1 MLKGEL
7 MFNSESNGK
16 LALVT
21 GANKGLG
28 FEMSRQLAQ
37 HGLTVLI
44 AARNLQAA
52 QEAATTLKH
61 EGLQAESIRL
71 DVNDSTQIQAVVQ
84 EIGDRFGKLD
94 VLINNAGVMLDGE
107 WLISN
112 ASFVSLDVIRKT
124 FDTNFFALVELTQAL
139 LPLIL
144 KSQSGRIVNM
154 ASIEG
159 SLTLHA
165 DPNSP
170 VYDAKPFAYN
180 ASKAAVNSFT
190 VHLAHELR
198 NTPVKVNSSHPGWVK
213 TELGGEGAMMDIT
226 EGAKTGVQLATLPE
240 DGPSGGFFHLGQ
252 PVPW

>member
-1 MLKGEL
+1 MVNG
-7 MFNSESNGK
+7 ESNGK
-16 LALVT
+16 VALIT

-28 FEMSRQLAQ
+28 LEMSRQLAQ

-52 QEAATTLKH
+52 EEAVTTLRN
-61 EGLQAESIRL
+61 EGFQAEAIAL
-71 DVNDSTQIQAVVQ
+71 DINSSTQIQAAVQ
-84 EIGDRFGKLD
+84 AIGDKFGKLD

-107 WLISN
+107 WSISN
-112 ASFVSLDVIRKT
+112 ASSVSIDIIRKT

-165 DPNSP
+165 EPNSP
-170 VYDAKPFAYN
+170 IYDAKPFAYN

-190 VHLAHELR
+190 IHLAHELR
-198 NTPVKVNSSHPGWVK
+198 NTPVKVNSAHPGWVK

-226 EGAKTGVQLATLPE
+226 EGAKTGVQLATLPD
-240 DGPSGGFFHLGQ
+240 DGSSGGFFHLGQ

>member
-1 MLKGEL
+1 MVNG
-7 MFNSESNGK
+7 ESNGK
-16 LALVT
+16 VALIT

-28 FEMSRQLAQ
+28 LEMSRQLAQ

-44 AARNLQAA
+44 AARNRQAA
-52 QEAATTLKH
+52 EESATTLRN
-61 EGLQAESIRL
+61 EGLKAEAIAL
-71 DVNDSTQIQAVVQ
+71 DINSSTQIQAAVQ
-84 EIGDRFGKLD
+84 AIGDNFGKLD

-107 WLISN
+107 WSISN
-112 ASFVSLDVIRKT
+112 ASSVSIDIIRKT

-165 DPNSP
+165 EPNSP
-170 VYDAKPFAYN
+170 IYDAKPFAYN

-190 VHLAHELR
+190 IHLAHELR
-198 NTPVKVNSSHPGWVK
+198 NTPVKVNSAHPGWVK

-226 EGAKTGVQLATLPE
+226 EGAKTGVQLATLPD
-240 DGPSGGFFHLGQ
+240 DGSSGGFFHLGQ

>member
-1 MLKGEL
+1 MVS
-7 MFNSESNGK
+7 SEPSGK
-16 LALVT
+16 VALVT

-28 FEMSRQLAQ
+28 LEMSRQLAQ
-37 HGLTVLI
+37 QGVVVVI
-44 AARNLQAA
+44 SARKLQAA
-52 QEAATTLKH
+52 EEAATTLRND
-61 EGLQAESIRL
+61 GLKAEAIAL
-71 DVNDSTQIQAVVQ
+71 DVSDSTQIQAAVQ
-84 EIGDRFGKLD
+84 KIDNKFSKLD

-107 WLISN
+107 WSTSN
-112 ASFVSLDVIRKT
+112 ASSVPLDTIRKT
-124 FDTNFFALVELTQAL
+124 FDINFFALVEVTQAF

-159 SLTLHA
+159 SLSLHA

-170 VYDAKPFAYN
+170 IYDSKPFAYD

-198 NTPVKVNSSHPGWVK
+198 NTPVKVNSAHPGWVK
-213 TELGGEGAMMDIT
+213 TELGGDGAMMDIT
-226 EGAKTGVQLATLPE
+226 EGAKTGVQLATLPN
-240 DGPSGGFFHLGQ
+240 DGTSAGFFHLGQ

>member
-1 MLKGEL
+1 VDGNFSSKV
-7 MFNSESNGK
+7 
-16 LALVT
+16 ALVT

-28 FEMSRQLAQ
+28 LEMSRQLAKE
-37 HGLTVLI
+37 GLTVLI

-52 QEAATTLKH
+52 ETAATTLNN
-61 EGLQAESIRL
+61 EGLKAQAITLDVSNRNDIEAAVKEIEKQFGRL
-71 DVNDSTQIQAVVQ
+71 DV
-84 EIGDRFGKLD
+84 L
-94 VLINNAGVMLDGE
+94 LNNAGVMLDGE
-107 WLISN
+107 WSISN
-112 ASFVSLDVIRKT
+112 ASSVSLDIIRKT
-124 FDTNFFALVELTQAL
+124 FDTNFFALVEVTQAL

-144 KSQSGRIVNM
+144 KSPSGRIVNM

-165 DPNSP
+165 DANSP
-170 VYDAKPFAYN
+170 IYDAKPFAYN

-198 NTPVKVNSSHPGWVK
+198 NTPVKVNSAHPGWVK
-213 TELGGEGAMMDIT
+213 TELGGDGAMMDIT
-226 EGAKTGVQLATLPE
+226 EGAKTGAQLATLPD

>member
-1 MLKGEL
+1 MVNK
-7 MFNSESNGK
+7 ESNGK
-16 LALVT
+16 IALIT

-44 AARNLQAA
+44 AGRNLQAA
-52 QEAATTLKH
+52 QTAATTLQN
-61 EGLQAESIRL
+61 EGLLAEAIAL
-71 DVNDSTQIQAVVQ
+71 DINSSTQIHTAVQ
-84 EIGDRFGKLD
+84 EITDRFGQLD
-94 VLINNAGVMLDGE
+94 VLINNAGVMLDGD
-107 WLISN
+107 WGISN
-112 ASFVSLDVIRKT
+112 ASSVSLDIIRKT
-124 FDTNFFALVELTQAL
+124 FETNFFALVEVTQAL

-144 KSQSGRIVNM
+144 KSKSGRIVNM

-165 DPNSP
+165 DPNSLI
-170 VYDAKPFAYN
+170 YDAKPFAYN

-198 NTPVKVNSSHPGWVK
+198 NTPVKVNSAHPGWVK
-213 TELGGEGAMMDIT
+213 TELGGEGAMMDIG
-226 EGAKTGVQLATLPE
+226 EGAKTGVQLATLPD
-240 DGPSGGFFHLGQ
+240 DGPSGGFFHLGE

>member
-1 MLKGEL
+1 MVDNE
-7 MFNSESNGK
+7 FNDK
-16 LALVT
+16 VALIT

-28 FEMSRQLAQ
+28 FEMSRQLGQ
-37 HGLTVLI
+37 HGLTILI
-44 AARNLQAA
+44 AARNRHAA
-52 QEAATTLKH
+52 EAAATTLQN
-61 EGLQAESIRL
+61 EGLKAKAIAL
-71 DVNDSTQIQAVVQ
+71 DITDTTQIQSAVQ
-84 EIGDRFGKLD
+84 EIGDQFGKLD

-112 ASFVSLDVIRKT
+112 ASSVSVDMIRQT
-124 FDTNFFALVELTQAL
+124 FNTNFFALVELTQGL

-144 KSQSGRIVNM
+144 KSPNGRIVNM
-154 ASIEG
+154 SSTEG

-170 VYDAKPFAYN
+170 IYDSKPFAYD

-198 NTPVKVNSSHPGWVK
+198 NTPVKVNSAHPGWVK
-213 TELGGEGAMMDIT
+213 TELGGEGAMMDIA
-226 EGAKTGVQLATLPE
+226 EGAKTGVQLATLPD

>member
-1 MLKGEL
+1 MA
-7 MFNSESNGK
+7 NSESNNQV
-16 LALVT
+16 ALVT

-37 HGLTVLI
+37 QGLTVI
-44 AARNLQAA
+44 VAARKLEAA
-52 QEAATTLKH
+52 EEAATKLNK
-61 EGLQAESIRL
+61 EGLKAEAIAL
-71 DVNDSTQIQAVVQ
+71 DINDSAQIQSAVA
-84 EIGDRFGKLD
+84 EINDRFGKLD

-107 WLISN
+107 WAISN
-112 ASFVSLDVIRKT
+112 ASSVAIDTIRQT
-124 FDTNFFALVELTQAL
+124 FDTNFFALVEVTQAL

-144 KSQSGRIVNM
+144 SSPSGRIVNM

-165 DPNSP
+165 DPSSFI
-170 VYDAKPFAYN
+170 YDSKPFAYD

-198 NTPVKVNSSHPGWVK
+198 NTPVKVNSAHPGWVK
-213 TELGGEGAMMDIT
+213 TELGGDGAMMDIT
-226 EGAKTGVQLATLPE
+226 EGAKTGVQLATLPD
-240 DGPSGGFFHLGQ
+240 DGASGGFFHLGQ

>member
-1 MLKGEL
+1 MVNG
-7 MFNSESNGK
+7 ESNGK
-16 LALVT
+16 VALIT

-37 HGLTVLI
+37 HGLMVLI
-44 AARNLQAA
+44 AARKLQAA
-52 QEAATTLKH
+52 EEAATILKN
-61 EGLQAESIRL
+61 EGLKAQAIAL
-71 DVNDSTQIQAVVQ
+71 DVNDSTQIQAAVQ
-84 EIGDRFGKLD
+84 AIGDQFGKLD

-112 ASFVSLDVIRKT
+112 ASSVSMDTLRKT
-124 FDTNFFALVELTQAL
+124 FDTNFFALVEVTQAL

-144 KSQSGRIVNM
+144 KSPSGRIVNM

-159 SLTLHA
+159 SLALHA

-170 VYDAKPFAYN
+170 IYDSKPFAYN

-190 VHLAHELR
+190 VHLAHALKD
-198 NTPVKVNSSHPGWVK
+198 TPVKVNSAHPGWVK

-226 EGAKTGVQLATLPE
+226 EGAKTGVQLATLSD
-240 DGPSGGFFHLGQ
+240 DGISGGFFHLGQ

>member
-1 MLKGEL
+1 MSG
-7 MFNSESNGK
+7 SESNGK
-16 LALVT
+16 VALVT

-37 HGLTVLI
+37 QGLTVI
-44 AARNLQAA
+44 MAARQIEAA
-52 QEAATTLKH
+52 IEAATTLQN
-61 EGLQAESIRL
+61 EGLPAEAIAL
-71 DVNDSTQIQAVVQ
+71 DINDSSQIQSAVQ
-84 EIGDRFGKLD
+84 TINDRFGKLD

-107 WLISN
+107 WAISN
-112 ASFVSLDVIRKT
+112 ASSVSIDTIRKT
-124 FDTNFFALVELTQAL
+124 FDTNFFALVEVTQAL

-144 KSQSGRIVNM
+144 KSPSGRIVNM

-165 DPNSP
+165 DPSSFI
-170 VYDAKPFAYN
+170 YDSKPFAYD

-198 NTPVKVNSSHPGWVK
+198 NTPVKVNSAHPGWVK
-213 TELGGEGAMMDIT
+213 TELGGDGAMMDIT
-226 EGAKTGVQLATLPE
+226 EGAMTGVQLATLPD
-240 DGPSGGFFHLGQ
+240 DGASGGFFHLGQ

>member
-1 MLKGEL
+1 MVE
-7 MFNSESNGK
+7 SEVNGK
-16 LALVT
+16 VALVT

-28 FEMSRQLAQ
+28 LEMSRQLAQ
-37 HGLTVLI
+37 QGLTVLI
-44 AARNLQAA
+44 AARNQKAA
-52 QEAATTLKH
+52 EAAATTLKN
-61 EGLQAESIRL
+61 EGLKAEAIAL
-71 DVNDSTQIQAVVQ
+71 DVTDTTQIEAAFQ
-84 EIGDRFGKLD
+84 EIGEKFGKLD

-107 WLISN
+107 WSISN
-112 ASFVSLDVIRKT
+112 ASSVSMDIIRKT
-124 FDTNFFALVELTQAL
+124 FDTNFFALVKVTQSL

-144 KSQSGRIVNM
+144 KSQNGRIVNM
-154 ASIEG
+154 ASTEG

-170 VYDAKPFAYN
+170 IYNSKPFAYD

-198 NTPVKVNSSHPGWVK
+198 NTSVKVNSAHPGWVK

-226 EGAKTGVQLATLPE
+226 EGAKTGVQLATLPD

-252 PVPW
+252 SVPW

>member
-1 MLKGEL
+1 
-7 MFNSESNGK
+7 MFSNESNNK
-16 LALVT
+16 VALVT
-21 GANKGLG
+21 GSNKGIG

-37 HGLTVLI
+37 HGLTVII
-44 AARNLQAA
+44 AARKLEAA
-52 QEAATTLKH
+52 IAAATTLNN
-61 EGLQAESIRL
+61 EGLKAEAIAL
-71 DVNDSTQIQAVVQ
+71 DINDSNQIQSAVQ
-84 EIGDRFGKLD
+84 EIKDRFGKLD

-107 WLISN
+107 WAISN
-112 ASFVSLDVIRKT
+112 ASAVSVDIIRKT
-124 FDTNFFALVELTQAL
+124 FDTNFFALVEVTQAL

-165 DPNSP
+165 DPSSFI
-170 VYDAKPFAYN
+170 YDSKPFAYD

-198 NTPVKVNSSHPGWVK
+198 NTPVKVNSAHPGWVK
-213 TELGGEGAMMDIT
+213 TELGGDEAMMDIN
-226 EGAKTGVQLATLPE
+226 EGSKTGVQLATLPD
-240 DGPSGGFFHLGQ
+240 DGASGGFFHLGQ

>member
-1 MLKGEL
+1 
-7 MFNSESNGK
+7 
-16 LALVT
+16 
-21 GANKGLG
+21 
-28 FEMSRQLAQ
+28 
-37 HGLTVLI
+37 
-44 AARNLQAA
+44 
-52 QEAATTLKH
+52 
-61 EGLQAESIRL
+61 LQAEAIAL
-71 DVNDSTQIQAVVQ
+71 HINDSTQIQTAVQ
-84 EIGDRFGKLD
+84 AIGDKFGKLD

-107 WLISN
+107 WSISN
-112 ASFVSLDVIRKT
+112 ASSVSIDIIRKT

-170 VYDAKPFAYN
+170 IYDAKPFAYN

-190 VHLAHELR
+190 IHLAHELR
-198 NTPVKVNSSHPGWVK
+198 NTPVKVNSAHPGWVK

-226 EGAKTGVQLATLPE
+226 EGAKTGVQLATLPD
-240 DGPSGGFFHLGQ
+240 DGSSGGFFHLGQ

>member
-1 MLKGEL
+1 
-7 MFNSESNGK
+7 MFSSKSNGK
-16 LALVT
+16 IALVT

-37 HGLTVLI
+37 EGLTVII
-44 AARNLQAA
+44 AARKLEAAIVAAA
-52 QEAATTLKH
+52 QLKS
-61 EGLQAESIRL
+61 EGLEAEAIAL
-71 DVNDSTQIQAVVQ
+71 DINDSAQIQSAAQ

-107 WLISN
+107 WAISN
-112 ASFVSLDVIRKT
+112 ASSVSIDTIRKT
-124 FDTNFFALVELTQAL
+124 FDTNFFALVEVTQAM

-165 DPNSP
+165 DPSSFI
-170 VYDAKPFAYN
+170 YDSKPFAYD

-190 VHLAHELR
+190 LHLAHELR
-198 NTPVKVNSSHPGWVK
+198 NTPVKVNSAHPGWVK
-213 TELGGEGAMMDIT
+213 TELGGDGAMMDIS
-226 EGAKTGVQLATLPE
+226 EGAKTGVQLATLPD
-240 DGPSGGFFHLGQ
+240 DGVSGGFIHLGQ
-252 PVPW
+252 PVLW

>member
-1 MLKGEL
+1 MG
-7 MFNSESNGK
+7 NSEFNNK
-16 LALVT
+16 VALIT

-37 HGLTVLI
+37 YGLTVLI
-44 AARNLQAA
+44 AARKLEVAEA
-52 QEAATTLKH
+52 AATTLKN
-61 EGLQAESIRL
+61 EGLKADAIAL
-71 DVNDSTQIQAVVQ
+71 DVNDSTQIQAAVE
-84 EIGDRFGKLD
+84 EIKARFGKLD

-107 WLISN
+107 WSISN
-112 ASFVSLDVIRKT
+112 ASSVSIDIIRQT

-159 SLTLHA
+159 SLSLHA
-165 DPNSP
+165 DSNSQI
-170 VYDAKPFAYN
+170 YNSKPFAYD

-198 NTPVKVNSSHPGWVK
+198 DTPVKVNSAHPGWVK

-226 EGAKTGVQLATLPE
+226 EGAKTGVQLATLPD
-240 DGPSGGFFHLGQ
+240 DGSSGGFFHLGQ
-252 PVPW
+252 FVPW

>member
-1 MLKGEL
+1 MVNG
-7 MFNSESNGK
+7 ESNGK
-16 LALVT
+16 VALIT

-28 FEMSRQLAQ
+28 LEMSRQLAQ

-52 QEAATTLKH
+52 EEAATTLRN
-61 EGLQAESIRL
+61 EGLQAEVIAL
-71 DVNDSTQIQAVVQ
+71 DINDSAQIQAAVQ
-84 EIGDRFGKLD
+84 AIGDKFGKLD

-107 WLISN
+107 WSISN
-112 ASFVSLDVIRKT
+112 ASSVSIDIIRKT
-124 FDTNFFALVELTQAL
+124 FDTNFFALVELTQAV

-144 KSQSGRIVNM
+144 KSKSGRIVNM

-165 DPNSP
+165 EPNSP
-170 VYDAKPFAYN
+170 IYDAKPFAYN

-190 VHLAHELR
+190 IHLAHELR
-198 NTPVKVNSSHPGWVK
+198 NTPVKVNSAHPGWVK

-226 EGAKTGVQLATLPE
+226 EGAKTGVQLATLPD
-240 DGPSGGFFHLGQ
+240 DGSSGGFFHLGQ

>member
-1 MLKGEL
+1 MVNG
-7 MFNSESNGK
+7 ESNGK
-16 LALVT
+16 VALVT

-44 AARNLQAA
+44 AARKLQAA
-52 QEAATTLKH
+52 EEAATTLKNK
-61 EGLQAESIRL
+61 GLKAQAIAL
-71 DVNDSTQIQAVVQ
+71 DVNDSTQIQAAVQ
-84 EIGDRFGKLD
+84 EIGDQFGKLD

-107 WLISN
+107 WAISN
-112 ASFVSLDVIRKT
+112 ASSVSMDTLRKT
-124 FDTNFFALVELTQAL
+124 FDTNFFALIEVTQAL

-159 SLTLHA
+159 SLALHA
-165 DPNSP
+165 DPNSFI
-170 VYDAKPFAYN
+170 YDSKPFAYN

-190 VHLAHELR
+190 VHLAHALKD
-198 NTPVKVNSSHPGWVK
+198 TPVKVNSAHPGWVK
-213 TELGGEGAMMDIT
+213 TELGGESAMMDIT
-226 EGAKTGVQLATLPE
+226 EGAKTGVQLATLPD
-240 DGPSGGFFHLGQ
+240 DGVSGGFFHLGQ

>member
-1 MLKGEL
+1 MV
-7 MFNSESNGK
+7 NSESNSQI
-16 LALVT
+16 ALVT

-37 HGLTVLI
+37 HGLTVI
-44 AARNLQAA
+44 VAARKL
-52 QEAATTLKH
+52 EAAEAAVAQLKE
-61 EGLQAESIRL
+61 EGLKAEAIVL
-71 DVNDSTQIQAVVQ
+71 DINDSAQIQSAVQ
-84 EIGDRFGKLD
+84 EIKERFGKLD

-107 WLISN
+107 WAISN
-112 ASFVSLDVIRKT
+112 ASSVSIDTIRKT
-124 FDTNFFALVELTQAL
+124 FDTNFFALVEVTQAL

-144 KSQSGRIVNM
+144 SSQSGRIVNM

-165 DPNSP
+165 DSSSYI
-170 VYDAKPFAYN
+170 YDSKPFAYD

-198 NTPVKVNSSHPGWVK
+198 DTPVKVNSAHPGWVK
-213 TELGGEGAMMDIT
+213 TELGGDGAMMDIA
-226 EGAKTGVQLATLPE
+226 EGAKTGVQLATLPD
-240 DGPSGGFFHLGQ
+240 DGASGGFFHLGQ

>member
-1 MLKGEL
+1 MS
-7 MFNSESNGK
+7 NSEFSSK
-16 LALVT
+16 VALIT

-37 HGLTVLI
+37 QGLTVLI
-44 AARNLQAA
+44 AARKL
-52 QEAATTLKH
+52 EAAEAAATDLKNQ
-61 EGLQAESIRL
+61 GLKAEAIAL
-71 DVNDSTQIQAVVQ
+71 DVSDSTQIQAAVE
-84 EIGDRFGKLD
+84 EIKNRFGKLD

-112 ASFVSLDVIRKT
+112 ASSVSIDIIRKT

-159 SLTLHA
+159 SLSLHA

-170 VYDAKPFAYN
+170 IYDSKPFAYD

-190 VHLAHELR
+190 IHLAHELR
-198 NTPVKVNSSHPGWVK
+198 NTPVKVNSAHPGWVK

-226 EGAKTGVQLATLPE
+226 EGAKTGVQLATLPD
-240 DGPSGGFFHLGQ
+240 DGSSGGFFHLGQ